1 MANPHARA
9 QLCMPQGY
17 RYTVQMY
24 HNLRGTPLSERYIGT
39 YSILADSFSHEFH
52 LYTDGLLTGTN
63 LLATWSTT

>member
-1 MANPHARA
+1 MTNPHA

-24 HNLRGTPLSERYIGT
+24 QGHPFQNVI
-39 YSILADSFSHEFH
+39 YSILAESFSHEFR